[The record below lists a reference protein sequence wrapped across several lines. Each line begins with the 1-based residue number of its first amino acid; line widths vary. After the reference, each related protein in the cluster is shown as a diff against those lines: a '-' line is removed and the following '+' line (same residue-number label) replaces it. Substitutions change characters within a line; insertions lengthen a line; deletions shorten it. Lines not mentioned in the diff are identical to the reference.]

1 MPLAHTAVRA
11 SAVVNKVSALFSAAR
26 MGGKGK
32 KRGDVKEA
40 EARIRTAD
48 AAVMAAMAGALH
60 QKAGYG
66 QTPAAP
72 TPQQQQQRA
81 QPKDGTHAAPYVQH
95 TTEQLR
101 KHLDQQQR
109 QHSQNSQAPHG
120 GAGGHDARTQNARTT
135 PTATSAKGPDSS
147 STVSASYA
155 Y

>member
-1 MPLAHTAVRA
+1 
-11 SAVVNKVSALFSAAR
+11 

-32 KRGDVKEA
+32 KRGDVKQA
-40 EARIRTAD
+40 EARITTAD

-109 QHSQNSQAPHG
+109 QP
-120 GAGGHDARTQNARTT
+120 RLL
-135 PTATSAKGPDSS
+135 GPLDTLWMGVYVRAMSPG
-147 STVSASYA
+147 
-155 Y
+155 

>member
-1 MPLAHTAVRA
+1 
-11 SAVVNKVSALFSAAR
+11 

-32 KRGDVKEA
+32 RGDVKAA

-60 QKAGYG
+60 QKSYG
-66 QTPAAP
+66 QMPAP
-72 TPQQQQQRA
+72 QQQQQQRA
-81 QPKDGTHAAPYVQH
+81 QPKDGTRAAPYVQH

-109 QHSQNSQAPHG
+109 QHSQNNRDPG
-120 GAGGHDARTQNARTT
+120 GGHDARTQQNARTT
-135 PTATSAKGPDSS
+135 ATTAKCPDSRR
-147 STVSASYA
+147 TVSASYA